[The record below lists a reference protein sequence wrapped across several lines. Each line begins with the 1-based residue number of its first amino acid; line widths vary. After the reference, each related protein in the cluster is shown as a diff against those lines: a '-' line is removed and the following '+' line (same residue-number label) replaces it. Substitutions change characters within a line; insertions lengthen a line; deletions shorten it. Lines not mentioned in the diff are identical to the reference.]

1 MLKKEFRLRRARDF
15 ALLSQRGFVVFGP
28 YFTLRFRKHGYQ
40 TKVGFVASAKIFK
53 TAVARNRVKRRLRE
67 AVRLLKEKWPHGYD
81 LLLIAKPEATKAAF
95 QDIQLSLIRSFEKMP
110 LAMERPPKTRP
121 PKAKRK
127 TSVVFKQGVNGSA
140 L

>member
-1 MLKKEFRLRRARDF
+1 MLKKDLRLRRARDF

-28 YFTLRFRKHGYQ
+28 FFTLRFRKHGAA
-40 TKVGFVASAKIFK
+40 TKIGFVASAKIFK

-67 AVRLLKEKWPHGYD
+67 AIRLIQPQWPRGYD
-81 LLLIAKPEATKAAF
+81 LLFIAKPEATRGDFKELQASF
-95 QDIQLSLIRSFEKMP
+95 LRLFEKMP
-110 LAMERPPKTRP
+110 EAMLRPPKTRA

-127 TSVVFKQGVNGSA
+127 TSVVFREK

>member
-15 ALLSQRGFVVFGP
+15 ALLSQRGFAVFSQ
-28 YFTLRFRKHGYQ
+28 YFTLRFRKHTQ
-40 TKVGFVASAKIFK
+40 ATKIGFVASAKVFK

-67 AVRLLKEKWPHGYD
+67 AIRLIKEKWPAGYD
-81 LLLIAKPEATKAAF
+81 ILFIAKPEAVRVDFVELQNALLHA
-95 QDIQLSLIRSFEKMP
+95 FEKMP
-110 LAMERPPKTRP
+110 EAILRPPKTRP

-127 TSVVFKQGVNGSA
+127 TSVVYKQGINGKP